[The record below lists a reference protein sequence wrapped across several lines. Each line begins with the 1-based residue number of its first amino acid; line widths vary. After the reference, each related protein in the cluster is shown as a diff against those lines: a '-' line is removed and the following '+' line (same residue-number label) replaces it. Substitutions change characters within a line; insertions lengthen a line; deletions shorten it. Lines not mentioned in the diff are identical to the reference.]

1 MGWNPFKSLKKI
13 VKKIG
18 KGIKKIGKGLKK
30 VMGKIMKPFAKL
42 GIVGQIALGFL
53 MPWAAG
59 AIFSGFGTLATTM
72 AGSSNLFIKAA
83 GTVMKGIHAGATAV
97 KGAFTKV
104 TDAISGGLETITGK
118 AKEMFG
124 INADASDLIKNAP
137 DMKEFDLGTN
147 LSEKAVS
154 DVAASK
160 TVEGQL
166 ASTIPDVLTDKTAEK
181 VAAEATDKTLLSQV
195 VDKGK
200 EAILE
205 APKDLI
211 GGTVTSVLGGVQE
224 GIARTIAPEPE
235 VPYSSEVA
243 DFLSEGA
250 ATGYTKYNEVD
261 FSKLSQY
268 NDAIGSQAGIYANP
282 LHTVQTMTDNS
293 FGLNTFEYWK
303 SQGFANT
310 TGK

>member
-1 MGWNPFKSLKKI
+1 MGWNPFKNLKKI

-104 TDAISGGLETITGK
+104 TDAISGGLETVTGK

-124 INADASDLIKNAP
+124 INADASDFVKNAP
-137 DMKEFDLGTN
+137 DMKEFDLGSN
-147 LSEKAVS
+147 LSEKAVA

-166 ASTIPDVLTDKTAEK
+166 ASTIPDAIGK
-181 VAAEATDKTLLSQV
+181 VSKDVIGDISKQATEKTLAGNIKQAVL
-195 VDKGK
+195 DAPGK
-200 EAILE
+200 LVE
-205 APKDLI
+205 
-211 GGTVTSVLGGVQE
+211 GTIASATAGVQE
-224 GIARTIAPEPE
+224 GVARSISPEGDVIYPQNI
-235 VPYSSEVA
+235 VDMIGSTPNYNTV
-243 DFLSEGA
+243 
-250 ATGYTKYNEVD
+250 YNETDLVAED
-261 FSKLSQY
+261 AKLQSQGGMFGGLIHG
-268 NDAIGSQAGIYANP
+268 A
-282 LHTVQTMTDNS
+282 TVQTSSN
-293 FGLNTFEYWK
+293 FGLQDNVWLNYM
-303 SQGFANT
+303 QGDR
-310 TGK
+310 

>member
-1 MGWNPFKSLKKI
+1 MGFNPFKSLKKI

-42 GIVGQIALGFL
+42 GIVGQIALGFI

-59 AIFSGFGTLATTM
+59 AVFSGLGTLGTTM
-72 AGSSNLFIKAA
+72 AASSNIFVKAA
-83 GTVMKGIHAGATAV
+83 GTVMKGIHAGASAV

-104 TDAISGGLETITGK
+104 TDAISGGLETVTGK

-124 INADASDLIKNAP
+124 VKADASDFIKNAP

-166 ASTIPDVLTDKTAEK
+166 ASTIPDAIGKVTDKVVGDISK
-181 VAAEATDKTLLSQV
+181 QATEKTLVGNIQQTIL
-195 VDKGK
+195 DAPGK
-200 EAILE
+200 LVE
-205 APKDLI
+205 
-211 GGTVTSVLGGVQE
+211 GTIASATAGVQE
-224 GIARTIAPEPE
+224 GIARSISPEGDIVYPQNI
-235 VPYSSEVA
+235 VDMMGSTSNYSSV
-243 DFLSEGA
+243 
-250 ATGYTKYNEVD
+250 YNETDLVAED
-261 FSKLSQY
+261 AKLQSQ
-268 NDAIGSQAGIYANP
+268 GGMFGGLVHGAN
-282 LHTVQTMTDNS
+282 VQTSSN
-293 FGLNTFEYWK
+293 FGLQDDVWLNYM
-303 SQGFANT
+303 QGAR
-310 TGK
+310 

>member
-104 TDAISGGLETITGK
+104 TDAISGGLETVTGK

-124 INADASDLIKNAP
+124 INADASDFVKNAP
-137 DMKEFDLGTN
+137 DMKEFDLGSN
-147 LSEKAVS
+147 LSEKAVA

-166 ASTIPDVLTDKTAEK
+166 ASTIPDAIGKVTDDVIGDISKQ
-181 VAAEATDKTLLSQV
+181 ATEKTLVGNVKQAVL
-195 VDKGK
+195 DAPGK
-200 EAILE
+200 LVE
-205 APKDLI
+205 
-211 GGTVTSVLGGVQE
+211 GTIASVTAGVQE
-224 GIARTIAPEPE
+224 GVARSISPEGDVIYPQNI
-235 VPYSSEVA
+235 VDMIGSTPNYNTV
-243 DFLSEGA
+243 
-250 ATGYTKYNEVD
+250 YNETDLVAED
-261 FSKLSQY
+261 AKLQSQGGMFGGLVHG
-268 NDAIGSQAGIYANP
+268 AS
-282 LHTVQTMTDNS
+282 VQSDSN
-293 FGLNTFEYWK
+293 FGLQDSVWTSYM
-303 SQGFANT
+303 QGV
-310 TGK
+310 K

>member
-42 GIVGQIALGFL
+42 GIVGQIALGFI

-59 AIFSGFGTLATTM
+59 AVFSGLGTLGTTM
-72 AGSSNLFIKAA
+72 AASSNIFVKAA
-83 GTVMKGIHAGATAV
+83 GTVMKGIHAGASAV

-104 TDAISGGLETITGK
+104 TDAISGGLETVTGK

-124 INADASDLIKNAP
+124 IKADASDFVKNAP

-147 LSEKAVS
+147 LSEKAVA

-166 ASTIPDVLTDKTAEK
+166 ASTIPDAIGKVTDDVIADISKQ
-181 VAAEATDKTLLSQV
+181 ATEKTLVGNIKQAVL
-195 VDKGK
+195 DAPGK
-200 EAILE
+200 LVE
-205 APKDLI
+205 
-211 GGTVTSVLGGVQE
+211 GTIASATAGVQE
-224 GIARTIAPEPE
+224 GIARSISPEGDVIYPPE
-235 VPYSSEVA
+235 VVDMLGPTNNYSTVFNERDLVREEQNLQSQGGM
-243 DFLSEGA
+243 FGGFIHGA
-250 ATGYTKYNEVD
+250 
-261 FSKLSQY
+261 S
-268 NDAIGSQAGIYANP
+268 
-282 LHTVQTMTDNS
+282 VQSDSN
-293 FGLNTFEYWK
+293 FGL
-303 SQGFANT
+303 QDT
-310 TGK
+310 TWTNYMTGMK